1 MRADALRN
9 RKRILEAAEEIFA
22 KEGLA
27 VPVDA
32 VAEAAGVGVGTLY
45 RHFPTKEALFEAI
58 VYSRLSD
65 LVEATRVGEDQ
76 DPGQAFFA
84 FLDEMADQITLKHDL
99 FDALAAAGVDV
110 KSQCGELMNE
120 LELGIDALRER
131 AVRAGAVRDDIGTQE
146 VMGLVIG
153 ACLAAE
159 HTGMEKLGCGQ
170 MLQVVYDGMRP
181 RPPTRS

>member
-1 MRADALRN
+1 MMRADALRN
-9 RKRILEAAEEIFA
+9 RNRILEAAEEIFA
-22 KEGLA
+22 KEGLS

-58 VYSRLSD
+58 VYTRLYE

-76 DPGQAFFA
+76 DPGPAFFA
-84 FLDEMADQITLKHDL
+84 FLDKMADQITLKHDL

-110 KSQCGELMNE
+110 KSQCGELMHE
-120 LELGIDALRER
+120 LELGIDGLRER
-131 AVRAGAVRDDIGTQE
+131 AVAAGAVRDDVGTQE

-159 HTGMEKLGCGQ
+159 HTGMEKLGCGL
-170 MLQVVYDGMRP
+170 MLEVVYDGLRP
-181 RPPTRS
+181 RS

>member
-9 RKRILEAAEEIFA
+9 RNRILEAAEEIFA
-22 KEGLA
+22 REGIS

-58 VYSRLSD
+58 VYTRLCE
-65 LVEATRVGEDQ
+65 LVEATKVGEDV
-76 DPGQAFFA
+76 DPGEAFFA
-84 FLDEMADQITLKHDL
+84 FLDKMADQITLKHDL

-110 KSQCGELMNE
+110 KSKCGELVHE
-120 LELGIDALRER
+120 LELGIEALRNR
-131 AVRAGAVRDDIGTQE
+131 AVAAGVVRDDIGAHE

-153 ACLAAE
+153 ACTAAE
-159 HTGMEKLGCGQ
+159 HSGMDLGSGQ
-170 MLQVVYDGMRP
+170 MLRVVYDGLRTRP
-181 RPPTRS
+181 